1 MMLLWLLN
9 AVFVFVII
17 LCLIFHFRRDVFVNP
32 GKKEQDAHDIL
43 EEKKT
48 ENENME
54 NTTADEVLE

>member
-1 MMLLWLLN
+1 
-9 AVFVFVII
+9 VII